1 MIRINK
7 FLANAGV
14 CSRRNADKL
23 VSEGRVKVNGKTVT
37 ELGTEINE
45 KNDKVLL
52 DDKPIKLEQTP
63 TYIML
68 YKPKGCVCT
77 ASDECNRKT
86 VFDYVDL
93 DRRLFTIGRL
103 DYDSEGLIF
112 LTNDG
117 DLAYRLTH
125 PSYEIPKTYLVKVEG
140 DVLENDLAL
149 LRKGVVID
157 GVKTSR
163 CKIKLKD
170 FKDNISSYEIT
181 LYEGRNRQ
189 VRKMF
194 ETIGKQVVFLKRIS
208 VGDLHLGGLGRGKYR
223 YLNDNEIEYLKNI

>member
-23 VSEGRVKVNGKTVT
+23 VAEGRVKVNGKTVT
-37 ELGTEINE
+37 ALGTEINE

-52 DDKPIKLEQTP
+52 DDKPVKLEQTP

-77 ASDECNRKT
+77 ASDEFERKT

-93 DRRLFTIGRL
+93 DKRLFTIGRL

-140 DVLENDLAL
+140 DILESDLAL
-149 LRKGVVID
+149 LRKGVIID

-163 CKIKLKD
+163 SKIKFKGM
-170 FKDNISSYEIT
+170 KDNISSYEMTIF
-181 LYEGRNRQ
+181 EGRNRQ
-189 VRKMF
+189 IRKMF
-194 ETIGKQVVFLKRIS
+194 DTIGKQVVFLKRIS
-208 VGDLHLGGLGRGKYR
+208 VGDLRLGGLGRGAYR